1 MTSQSLKKI
10 TFKLNQDM
18 EDYPPLEFESLW
30 GIQIKPNTYKVD
42 NIPYYIYGISKGDII
57 LAIES
62 NKQIHASYLL
72 YRGGHSTLRVFAEN
86 KSDRIKIINY
96 AKKNGAQC
104 TSQNGSSLLAID
116 IPPSIDFHKIDAFLL
131 NQSDNKTIAYEDACL
146 QHTISDTNRINE
158 CYSLSTIPTW
168 TN

>member
-30 GIQIKPNTYKVD
+30 GIQIKPHTYKVD
-42 NIPYYIYGISKGDII
+42 NIPYYIYGVSKGDII

-62 NKQIHASYLL
+62 NKQIHASHLL

-96 AKKNGAQC
+96 AKKMALSALVKKGAHYLLL
-104 TSQNGSSLLAID
+104 TS
-116 IPPSIDFHKIDAFLL
+116 PPA
-131 NQSDNKTIAYEDACL
+131 
-146 QHTISDTNRINE
+146 
-158 CYSLSTIPTW
+158 
-168 TN
+168 

>member
-30 GIQIKPNTYKVD
+30 GIQIKPHTYKVD
-42 NIPYYIYGISKGDII
+42 NIPYYIYGVSKGDII

-62 NKQIHASYLL
+62 NKQIQASYLL

-96 AKKNGAQC
+96 AKKMALSALVKKGAHYLLL
-104 TSQNGSSLLAID
+104 TS
-116 IPPSIDFHKIDAFLL
+116 PPA
-131 NQSDNKTIAYEDACL
+131 
-146 QHTISDTNRINE
+146 
-158 CYSLSTIPTW
+158 
-168 TN
+168 